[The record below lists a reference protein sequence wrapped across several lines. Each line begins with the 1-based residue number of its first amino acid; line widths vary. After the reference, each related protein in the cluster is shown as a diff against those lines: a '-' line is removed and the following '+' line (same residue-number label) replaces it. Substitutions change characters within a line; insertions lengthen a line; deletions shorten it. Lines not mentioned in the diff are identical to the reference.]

1 MIKLVDNITIV
12 IQIDRVGATA
22 HTQQDKANNEG
33 KESKEMSLDK
43 PKGRTLRPRLS
54 LSLNTREIADKMCVP
69 YSVAHYWVTGQRVPS
84 LSDAMRLRDVCGIPM
99 ETWLGKVGVGSNA
112 LSSKCPPTTSEQEN
126 TGEINSTFVRSNLLD
141 PPSTLPPHTP
151 HAPDALDVS
160 EPPSPLVSPT
170 APKETTT
177 KPTPPPQVERV
188 AARVGLGEGL
198 GFGESLAYLK
208 GQEDFW
214 GFSEHQWGQV
224 SITLKDRFER
234 FKDLVAPSLAEVV
247 ATAVGVMESSSK
259 KGSVI
264 TSVTGFLRHQL
275 CEALLA
281 NSRGLELLRAG
292 HEGARIQ
299 DAHETAQMSR
309 SIAAIPK
316 DVGEVERVSASEVKK
331 AVASI
336 PKPSFK

>member
-1 MIKLVDNITIV
+1 
-12 IQIDRVGATA
+12 
-22 HTQQDKANNEG
+22 
-33 KESKEMSLDK
+33 
-43 PKGRTLRPRLS
+43 
-54 LSLNTREIADKMCVP
+54 
-69 YSVAHYWVTGQRVPS
+69 
-84 LSDAMRLRDVCGIPM
+84 
-99 ETWLGKVGVGSNA
+99 
-112 LSSKCPPTTSEQEN
+112 
-126 TGEINSTFVRSNLLD
+126 
-141 PPSTLPPHTP
+141 
-151 HAPDALDVS
+151 
-160 EPPSPLVSPT
+160 
-170 APKETTT
+170 
-177 KPTPPPQVERV
+177 
-188 AARVGLGEGL
+188 VGLGEGL